1 MVQSEN
7 EAKTRTKTRTKM
19 DKATKVFLAMYGKED
34 VKRKDII
41 NAFINRCELTPA
53 GASTYYQ
60 NIKKKQTNA

>member
-7 EAKTRTKTRTKM
+7 ETKM

-34 VKRKDII
+34 VRRKDII
-41 NAFINRCELTPA
+41 NVFINRCNLTPA

-60 NIKKKQTNA
+60 NIKKKQTSA